1 MTTLRATAAA
11 YGVQRPEARRTETC
25 MTNLMMQLSETVCDE
40 RGTFHPRA
48 MARQR
53 SNGSWEGWLEFVPTG
68 EDRSRIYVT
77 PMETHQHDRMT
88 MEYWAS
94 GLTAVYA
101 EGALARAQMKQ
112 TAIRGSDLLVAL
124 QELVEALDKRRP
136 HLERAGEAQI
146 LVDARRLRVSAI
158 KRIAFLREHD
168 ADRISSLHPPKG
180 TPMKN
185 NTNEQRNAISGW
197 EGEGGAGLSDQSGKG
212 IVQGEKRAAEQ
223 DRRDASHQSDVR
235 GEHRYPDAEQT
246 AAEQTARRN
255 RDNLKRRL
263 ARRLAPGSERKLRRK

>member
-11 YGVQRPEARRTETC
+11 YSVQRREALRTEAC
-25 MTNLMMQLSETVCDE
+25 MTNLMMQLSETVSDE

-48 MARQR
+48 MARER

-77 PMETHQHDRMT
+77 PIETHQHDRMT

-94 GLTAVYA
+94 GLTGVYA
-101 EGALARAQMKQ
+101 EGALARARMKQ
-112 TAIRGSDLLVAL
+112 TAIRESDLLVAL
-124 QELVEALDKRRP
+124 QELVEALDKKRP

-180 TPMKN
+180 TSMKN
-185 NTNEQRNAISGW
+185 KTNEQRNAISGW
-197 EGEGGAGLSDQSGKG
+197 EDEGGAGLSDQRGKE
-212 IVQGEKRAAEQ
+212 IV
-223 DRRDASHQSDVR
+223 
-235 GEHRYPDAEQT
+235 QT
-246 AAEQTARRN
+246 AAEQAPRHNRN
-255 RDNLKRRL
+255 DRKRRL
-263 ARRLAPGSERKLRRK
+263 AGRITPRSERKLRRK